1 MGALKNSKR
10 VTCVKFLTCQIVA
23 EVREIVPAEN
33 GGAQKVEA
41 LGQQR

>member
-10 VTCVKFLTCQIVA
+10 VTCVEFLTCQIVA
-23 EVREIVPAEN
+23 EVKEIVPAEK